1 MVAVYYKF
9 FQLSAK
15 IFMQIFW
22 VGMQK
27 YLANLTTYK
36 LFKILYNPFKKARF
50 TVICILAEV
59 LNI

>member
-1 MVAVYYKF
+1 
-9 FQLSAK
+9 
-15 IFMQIFW
+15 MQIFL

-59 LNI
+59 LNIQKSTYFFLLNCESQSF

>member
-1 MVAVYYKF
+1 
-9 FQLSAK
+9 
-15 IFMQIFW
+15 MQIFL